1 MLPIQR
7 VKIRFFKF
15 AKLFFGA
22 YLNGV
27 RFTSTHVQFV
37 VAHTQ
42 GQNPLINSQT
52 WGKKDEIGRLS
63 VDGFNNE
70 FPIVEGNIS
79 DFRPGEPD
87 FGRQPVVLLV
97 DVEPEGVHA
106 QPQFSA

>member
-1 MLPIQR
+1 MRSFLS
-7 VKIRFFKF
+7 
-15 AKLFFGA
+15 A

-37 VAHTQ
+37 VTHTQ
-42 GQNPLINSQT
+42 GQNPLIDSQT
-52 WGKKDEIGRLS
+52 WGKKDEIGRLG

-87 FGRQPVVLLV
+87 FGRQPVVFLV

>member
-52 WGKKDEIGRLS
+52 WGKKDEIGRLG
-63 VDGFNNE
+63 VDGFDNE

-79 DFRPGEPD
+79 DF
-87 FGRQPVVLLV
+87 
-97 DVEPEGVHA
+97 
-106 QPQFSA
+106 

>member
-1 MLPIQR
+1 MVTKKCNVAHTKCQNPIFLNWQNY
-7 VKIRFFKF
+7 F
-15 AKLFFGA
+15 LGA

-63 VDGFNNE
+63 VDGFDNE

-79 DFRPGEPD
+79 DF
-87 FGRQPVVLLV
+87 
-97 DVEPEGVHA
+97 
-106 QPQFSA
+106 